1 MSKKTS
7 LEYKVSFNLDREMM
21 GRIVDLGGMCT
32 PLRDDRTGI
41 VTVEFKG
48 ALYELVRLLSD
59 REVVK
64 DDQPS

>member
-1 MSKKTS
+1 MIW
-7 LEYKVSFNLDREMM
+7 LCGAFAGLAV
-21 GRIVDLGGMCT
+21 GIVLGLAISCQ
-32 PLRDDRTGI
+32 PQRDEGTGI
-41 VTVEFKG
+41 LTVQYKG

>member
-1 MSKKTS
+1 MA
-7 LEYKVSFNLDREMM
+7 LLCGFCVGLLLGLGLMAW
-21 GRIVDLGGMCT
+21 IVDLCGLCT
-32 PLRDDRTGI
+32 PLKDERTGI

>member
-1 MSKKTS
+1 MAW
-7 LEYKVSFNLDREMM
+7 LLCGLCIGLLAGLGLMAWV
-21 GRIVDLGGMCT
+21 VDLAEMCT
-32 PLRDDRTGI
+32 PLKDERTGI

>member
-1 MSKKTS
+1 MIRVAQGEDVNG
-7 LEYKVSFNLDREMM
+7 LGLMAW
-21 GRIVDLGGMCT
+21 IVDLGGMCT

>member
-1 MSKKTS
+1 MPWLFCGLS
-7 LEYKVSFNLDREMM
+7 LGLLIGLGLMAWA
-21 GRIVDLGGMCT
+21 VDLCEMCA
-32 PLRDDRTGI
+32 PLKDERTGI
-41 VTVEFKG
+41 VTVEFEG